1 MSEYLLHFCT
11 YFSCVDSYKKTN
23 VLLQRAK
30 SFQFHVP
37 LYIHSCVKLINWNNT
52 VLKHQQRSRVETAAS
67 IRTAENLS
75 PLRAGQKIN
84 PERHQRLP
92 CWSVVCPVVILSFFL
107 LISSG
112 YMYPLLFLFFF
123 LKATNGV
130 NVGCILQTCHINSIS
145 FELVM
150 LGTVLSFD
158 MVFGLKMYSYLQ
170 RQRI

>member
-1 MSEYLLHFCT
+1 MLVC
-11 YFSCVDSYKKTN
+11 
-23 VLLQRAK
+23 
-30 SFQFHVP
+30 
-37 LYIHSCVKLINWNNT
+37 
-52 VLKHQQRSRVETAAS
+52 RVS
-67 IRTAENLS
+67 GCH
-75 PLRAGQKIN
+75 P
-84 PERHQRLP
+84 
-92 CWSVVCPVVILSFFL
+92 FL

-112 YMYPLLFLFFF
+112 YMYPLLFLSFF

>member
-1 MSEYLLHFCT
+1 M
-11 YFSCVDSYKKTN
+11 
-23 VLLQRAK
+23 Q
-30 SFQFHVP
+30 P
-37 LYIHSCVKLINWNNT
+37 LYVHG
-52 VLKHQQRSRVETAAS
+52 
-67 IRTAENLS
+67 AENLS

-92 CWSVVCPVVILSFFL
+92 CWSVVCPVVILSFFFL

-112 YMYPLLFLFFF
+112 YMYPLLFLSFF

-158 MVFGLKMYSYLQ
+158 MVFDLKMYSNLQ